1 MPYLVTSSAVE
12 KSHRIEQA
20 VEISPFH
27 CVSVEMTLILVSYK
41 QYISHIER
49 RRTCVRRCET
59 KAILAEK
66 THFSYV

>member
-12 KSHRIEQA
+12 KSRRIEQA

-49 RRTCVRRCET
+49 RRTLCT
-59 KAILAEK
+59 SMLDKGYIGGKDA
-66 THFSYV
+66 F